1 MWEGSVMSKFEPYL
15 ALEASAGSGKT
26 YALSVRY
33 ISLLYLGANPS
44 KILTLTFTNKA
55 AAEMK
60 SRICEVLKDL
70 ENRSELEPISKQ
82 VGLTCKE
89 VLEKKDAV
97 LERFLKEDLLI
108 STIDSFF
115 ARILRK
121 FALNAGFM
129 PDFKIETN
137 SLHVEILERFLRLCI
152 QEKKYTTLIKFSINE
167 QKKLSDIF
175 ALLDEFYDKES
186 EFDAKKVEKA
196 LHVNSKEVFEILK
209 KLQELFAKEGA
220 KEGVLKTFDANEIS
234 EVVQK
239 KFIAKDDIAY
249 WQYKKHVTSEINEAY
264 EYFKEVLSSY
274 LNKREQYLLGELSEL
289 FYIYKYA
296 IRSVN
301 KDLSTLSFSDVT
313 NALYTLLEN
322 EISREFLYFR
332 LDGKIDHILIDEFQD
347 TNIMQYKILAP
358 LMNEV
363 VSGVGVSE
371 FKSLFFVGDIKQSIY
386 RFRGGAKELFKYA
399 RDEFGVKREVL
410 DTNYRSSK
418 NVVEYV
424 NEIFVGK
431 INGYEPQ
438 LVNSK
443 EEGFV
448 AVGIDDDIEQRVL
461 QSVEFLLE
469 SGVEQKDIAIL
480 THKNKDAK
488 ALKDMLIESI
498 EGINVQTEAT
508 IKLISVP
515 IVGAIID
522 LLKYTYFKDVI
533 YKQNFLV
540 AIGFDW
546 HEKLDVSWLNLDKT
560 PMQLIVAMVK
570 RYEIFADDMDII
582 KLIELSSR
590 YEDIESFL
598 FECNDFS
605 EDAKSE
611 DNDGVKILT
620 IHKSKGLEFSHVIV
634 ADRLGS
640 PRNGGGTLLYEYED
654 IKLKGIFQ
662 RVSQREYIDEKY
674 ALAKAK
680 EEVLEKEDTLN
691 MHYVA
696 FTRAAD
702 SLIICAKEKKSA
714 FEHLCLEELTKGS
727 IQLKETSTY
736 KEKNLHV
743 MSENLQSYG
752 TQEKV
757 KSNDEESESNHFAIT
772 YGLAMHFCL
781 EMMSTFSKSSLD
793 NAYISTCNRY
803 KAVLSEE
810 ILESIYNRILM
821 LINNEEFLSLI
832 KGGKLYKEQPLVYE
846 GERKQLDLLIEKDDE
861 VIVIDYK
868 SSNHVN
874 DSHLGQIGLYK
885 KALSKIFGKKVS
897 AYLVYLSDG
906 EIKLIGS

>member
-1 MWEGSVMSKFEPYL
+1 MSTFEPYL

-89 VLEKKDAV
+89 VLQKKDEV

-129 PDFKIETN
+129 PDFGIETN

-175 ALLDEFYDKES
+175 SLLDEFYDKES

-196 LHVNSKEVFEILK
+196 LHVNPKEVLRILDELK
-209 KLQELFAKEGA
+209 ELFAKEGA
-220 KEGVLKTFDANEIS
+220 KDSVLKTF
-234 EVVQK
+234 EVESIAEVMKK
-239 KFIAKDDIAY
+239 KFLAKEDLSY
-249 WQYKKHVTSEINEAY
+249 WQYKKHVTPEVNELF
-264 EYFKEVLSSY
+264 EELKSVLANY
-274 LNKREQYLLGELSEL
+274 LTQREKYLLGELSEL

-301 KDLSTLSFSDVT
+301 KELSTLSFSDVT
-313 NALYTLLEN
+313 NSLYTLLEN
-322 EISREFLYFR
+322 EISKEFLYFR

-358 LMNEV
+358 LMSEV
-363 VSGVGVSE
+363 VSGVGSSA
-371 FKSLFFVGDIKQSIY
+371 FRSLFFVGDIKQSIY
-386 RFRGGAKELFKYA
+386 RFRGGAKELFKHA
-399 RDEFGVKREVL
+399 REEFGVKREVL

-418 NVVEYV
+418 SVVEYV
-424 NEIFVGK
+424 NEVFVDK
-431 INGYEPQ
+431 INGYEAQ
-438 LVNSK
+438 KVNSK

-448 AVGIDDDIEQRVL
+448 EVCIDDEVEDRVL
-461 QSVEFLLE
+461 QKVEFLLE
-469 SGVEQKDIAIL
+469 EGVSPKDIAIL

-488 ALKDMLIESI
+488 ILKDMLIENI

-515 IVGAIID
+515 IVSAILD
-522 LLKYTYFKDVI
+522 LLKYAYFKDEI

-546 HEKLDVSWLNLDKT
+546 REKIDASWLNLNRT
-560 PMQLIVAMVK
+560 PMQLIISIVK
-570 RYEIFADDMDII
+570 RYEIFEDDMDII
-582 KLIELSSR
+582 KLVELSSR
-590 YEDIESFL
+590 YENIESFL
-598 FECNDFS
+598 FESDSFS

-611 DNDGVKILT
+611 DNDGIKILT
-620 IHKSKGLEFSHVIV
+620 IHKSKGLEFPHVIV
-634 ADRLGS
+634 ADRLGAK
-640 PRNGGGTLLYEYED
+640 RGGGGTLLYEYED
-654 IKLKGIFQ
+654 IGLVGIYQ
-662 RVSQREYIDEKY
+662 RVGQREFLDEKY
-674 ALAKAK
+674 ANAKVK
-680 EEVLEKEDTLN
+680 EEVLEKEDVLN

-696 FTRAAD
+696 FTRAES
-702 SLIICAKEKKSA
+702 SLIVCAKNKSSA
-714 FEHLCLEELTKGS
+714 FVHLDLEEMSGGS
-727 IQLKETSTY
+727 IRAKEASTC
-736 KEKNLHV
+736 KEKSLHV
-743 MSENLQSYG
+743 MNKKLENYG
-752 TQEKV
+752 TQESK
-757 KSNDEESESNHFAIT
+757 KADEGITESNHFAIT

-781 EMMSTFSKSSLD
+781 EMMSEFTKKSLD

-803 KAVLSEE
+803 KVVLSVEN
-810 ILESIYNRILM
+810 LQSIYNRIEAL
-821 LINNEEFLSLI
+821 LKDEKFLSLVD
-832 KGGKLYKEQPLVYE
+832 GGKLYKEQPLVFD
-846 GERKQLDLLIEKDDE
+846 GERKQIDLLIEKDDE

-868 SSNHVN
+868 SSKYAS
-874 DSHLGQIGLYK
+874 DSHLAQIGLYK
-885 KALSKIFGKKVS
+885 KALNKISSKKVS
-897 AYLVYLSDG
+897 AYLIYIREEG
-906 EIKLIGS
+906 IKILT

>member
-1 MWEGSVMSKFEPYL
+1 MSKFEPYL

-33 ISLLYLGANPS
+33 IALLYLGANPS

-70 ENRSELEPISKQ
+70 ENRNELEPISKQ

-89 VLEKKDAV
+89 VLDRKDEV

-129 PDFKIETN
+129 PDFTIETN
-137 SLHVEILERFLRLCI
+137 SLHVEIIERFLRLCI

-167 QKKLSDIF
+167 QKKISDIF
-175 ALLDEFYDKES
+175 TLLDEFYDKES
-186 EFDAKKVEKA
+186 EFDARKVEKA
-196 LHVNSKEVFEILK
+196 LHVNPKEVLNILK
-209 KLQELFAKEGA
+209 SLKELFEKEGA
-220 KEGVLKTFDANEIS
+220 KESVLKTFEADSIS
-234 EVVQK
+234 EVVK
-239 KFIAKDDIAY
+239 KKYLAKEDLSY
-249 WQYKKHVTSEINEAY
+249 WQYKKHVTLEISELFE
-264 EYFKEVLSSY
+264 KLKDVLANF
-274 LNKREQYLLGELSEL
+274 LNQREKYLLGELSEL

-301 KDLSTLSFSDVT
+301 KELSTLSFADVT

-322 EISREFLYFR
+322 EISKEFLYFR

-358 LMNEV
+358 LMSEV
-363 VSGVGVSE
+363 VSGVGSSE
-371 FKSLFFVGDIKQSIY
+371 FRSLFFVGDIKQSIY

-399 RDEFGVKREVL
+399 REEFGVKREVL

-424 NEIFVGK
+424 NEVFVNK
-431 INGYEPQ
+431 IEGYESQ
-438 LVNSK
+438 KVNSK

-448 AVGIDDDIEQRVL
+448 EVCIADEIEDQVL
-461 QSVEFLLE
+461 QKVEFLLQE
-469 SGVEQKDIAIL
+469 GVNPKDIAIL
-480 THKNKDAK
+480 THQNKDAK
-488 ALKDMLIESI
+488 KLKDILLENIED
-498 EGINVQTEAT
+498 INVQTEAT

-515 IVGAIID
+515 IVSAILD
-522 LLKYTYFKDVI
+522 LLKYAYFKDEI

-546 HEKLDVSWLNLDKT
+546 HEKVETSWLKLYKT
-560 PMQLIVAMVK
+560 PMELIIAIVK
-570 RYEIFADDMDII
+570 RYEIFEDDMDII
-582 KLIELSSR
+582 KLVEVSSR

-598 FECNDFS
+598 FESESFT

-611 DNDGVKILT
+611 DNDGIKILT
-620 IHKSKGLEFSHVIV
+620 IHKSKGLEFSHVII

-640 PRNGGGTLLYEYED
+640 KKGGGGTLLYEYED
-654 IKLKGIFQ
+654 IDLVGIYQ
-662 RVSQREYIDEKY
+662 RVSQREFLDNKY

-680 EEVLEKEDTLN
+680 EEILEKEDVLN

-696 FTRAAD
+696 FTRAES
-702 SLIICAKEKKSA
+702 SLIVCVKQKSSA
-714 FEHLCLEELTKGS
+714 FVYLDLEESKRGS
-727 IQLKETSTY
+727 VHVKETLVSQN
-736 KEKNLHV
+736 KSLHV
-743 MSENLQSYG
+743 MNQVFENYG
-752 TQEKV
+752 TQESYKA
-757 KSNDEESESNHFAIT
+757 DEESTESNHFAIT

-781 EMMSTFSKSSLD
+781 EMMSEFTINSLD
-793 NAYISTCNRY
+793 NAHVSTCNKY
-803 KAVLSEE
+803 SVVLSKEN
-810 ILESIYNRILM
+810 LSSIYKRIQM
-821 LINNEEFLSLI
+821 LICDEDFMSLVD
-832 KGGKLYKEQPLVYE
+832 GGKLYQEQPLVFN
-846 GERKQLDLLIEKDDE
+846 GERKQIDLLIEKEDE

-868 SSNHVN
+868 SSKHIN
-874 DSHLGQIGLYK
+874 DSHIAQIGLYK
-885 KALSKIFGKKVS
+885 KAMSKISSKKVS
-897 AYLVYLSDG
+897 CYVVYLRDNK
-906 EIKLIGS
+906 IKLINN